1 MFLFFKVF
9 GLGNKTYEH
18 YNAVG
23 KYVDKR
29 LTELGGVR
37 VCELGLGD
45 DDGKYVGKIF
55 SRFLIVKFSIEDDFM
70 AWATVFWQNV
80 CQKYELVINADG
92 TS

>member
-1 MFLFFKVF
+1 MKVF

-29 LTELGGVR
+29 LTDLGGVR

-45 DDGKYVGKIF
+45 DDGKYVKTIFKFQNKTRMLILVLKMILWHGQQYFGKVF
-55 SRFLIVKFSIEDDFM
+55 VKNMSS
-70 AWATVFWQNV
+70 
-80 CQKYELVINADG
+80 L
-92 TS
+92 

>member
-1 MFLFFKVF
+1 MFIQIEICTKTKRHSFVYLKVF

-29 LTELGGVR
+29 LAELGGVQ

-45 DDGKYVGKIF
+45 DDGKYV
-55 SRFLIVKFSIEDDFM
+55 
-70 AWATVFWQNV
+70 
-80 CQKYELVINADG
+80 
-92 TS
+92 

>member
-1 MFLFFKVF
+1 LFFLKVF

-29 LTELGGVR
+29 LAELGGVR

-45 DDGKYVGKIF
+45 DDGKYV
-55 SRFLIVKFSIEDDFM
+55 
-70 AWATVFWQNV
+70 
-80 CQKYELVINADG
+80 
-92 TS
+92 